1 MESLDMQ
8 QIYCEIGKSVKSQ
21 RKARR
26 MTQEALAAQLDITSQ
41 YLSRIERGVVRPSL
55 ELLYN
60 LASVLDIP
68 IYTLLP
74 SSLAPQRGFLSE
86 DISYRMNHCTDQQK
100 FLVVSF
106 VSWVLSQ

>member
-1 MESLDMQ
+1 MEPLDMQ
-8 QIYCEIGKSVKSQ
+8 QIYCGIGKAVKAQ
-21 RKARR
+21 RKTRR
-26 MTQEALAAQLDITSQ
+26 MTQETLAAQLDITSQ

-55 ELLYN
+55 ELLYHM
-60 LASVLDIP
+60 AVVLDIP

>member
-8 QIYCEIGKSVKSQ
+8 QIYCEIGKSIKGQ

-26 MTQEALAAQLDITSQ
+26 MTQETLAAQLDITSQ

>member
-8 QIYCEIGKSVKSQ
+8 QIYCEIGKSVKGQ

-60 LASVLDIP
+60 MASVLDTPAIN
-68 IYTLLP
+68 IVISCTTRSLP
-74 SSLAPQRGFLSE
+74 E
-86 DISYRMNHCTDQQK
+86 
-100 FLVVSF
+100 
-106 VSWVLSQ
+106 